1 MPEFQK
7 RNTGLRVLISLLVFS
22 VGCLSPQALAQ
33 HYIFGR
39 ADVRTGNVPYDVVVA
54 DFNGDGKPDLAVT
67 NNADN
72 TVSIILAARDGI
84 FTPKRDYLTGN
95 SPTNLVAA
103 DFNND
108 GKVDLAVINNQDGT
122 VSVLLGNGDGTFRA
136 HVDYT
141 VGNNPVGLVAAN
153 FKRDNKVDLAIVN
166 QADNSVSILLGNGDG
181 TFQTQRPSS
190 VGAGPI
196 AVAKGDFNND
206 GMEDLI
212 TANSDAGSASAL
224 LSNGDGTFTRMDTL
238 SIASPQSIGALAVGD
253 FERHGKLDIAVTDRQ
268 NRNVLFLK
276 GNGDGTF
283 GSPVAV
289 NPGSQFLS
297 NSIAVG
303 DFNGDG
309 KLDLLVG
316 GFYVLLGKG
325 NGTFRPPLSSPFL
338 AFTSSLAVADING
351 DGRLDLV
358 VPDSVNTIGIVL
370 GNADG
375 TFGSFK
381 SVRLARTIYGTNA
394 GVAADFNGDGYL
406 DLAVAENTFTNG
418 QVSVELGRGD
428 GTFQNP
434 RVSPL
439 SSPIS
444 NNQNFML
451 AADFNGDGFLDLA
464 ILDMNSS
471 GYEILLGKGDGT
483 FQPPIDNLVT
493 NLIGIA
499 AGDLNGDGKA
509 DLIVV
514 SFDNTG
520 SSFTVY
526 LSNGDGT
533 FAKGATY
540 IAPSYL
546 GVTLADVNQDGK
558 LDVVDANQSGP
569 VLVFLGNGD
578 GTFQSAIV
586 GPSVPA
592 NSRPVAGD
600 FNGDGKVD
608 LVIESAGLAFLAGNG
623 DGTFQTPVYSD
634 RIYLYSGSLF
644 AADFNGD
651 GKLDLLSSA
660 PDNSYSG
667 AAIMTGD
674 GRGHFSLPMSYIA
687 VGPTEALIPGDFNS
701 DGISDLALVNGSASS
716 SSAGVL
722 LFLSTSR

>member
-1 MPEFQK
+1 MLELQK
-7 RNTGLRVLISLLVFS
+7 RNRGLRVLISSLVFS

-33 HYIFGR
+33 HYTFGR
-39 ADVRTGNVPYDVVVA
+39 ADVRTGNLPYDVVVA

-72 TVSIILAARDGI
+72 AVSIILAASDGI
-84 FTPKRDYLTGN
+84 FTPKRDYSTGN
-95 SPTNLVAA
+95 FPTNLVAA

-108 GKVDLAVINNQDGT
+108 GKVDLAIINSLDST
-122 VSVLLGNGDGTFRA
+122 VSVLLGNGDGTFQA
-136 HVDYT
+136 HVDYA
-141 VGNNPVGLVAAN
+141 VGNSPVGSVAADFN
-153 FKRDNKVDLAIVN
+153 RDNKVDLAIVN

-181 TFQTQRPSS
+181 TFQTQRISS

-196 AVAKGDFNND
+196 ALAMGDFNND

-212 TANSDAGSASAL
+212 TANSVAGSASVL
-224 LSNGDGTFTRMDTL
+224 LSNGDGTFTRVDTL

-253 FERHGKLDIAVTDRQ
+253 FEHHGNLDVALTDGQKRE
-268 NRNVLFLK
+268 VLLLK
-276 GNGDGTF
+276 GKGDGTF
-283 GSPVAV
+283 GSPIAV
-289 NPGSQFLS
+289 NPGSDFLS
-297 NSIAVG
+297 NSLAVG
-303 DFNGDG
+303 DFDGDG

-316 GFYVLLGKG
+316 GFYLLLGKG

-338 AFTSSLAVADING
+338 AFTSGLAVADING
-351 DGRLDLV
+351 DGKLDLV
-358 VPDSVNTIGIVL
+358 VPDSVNTVGIVL

-375 TFGSFK
+375 TLGTFK
-381 SVRLARTIYGTNA
+381 SVRLAQTIYGTNA

-406 DLAVAENTFTNG
+406 DLAVAENTFANG

-428 GTFQNP
+428 GTFRNP
-434 RVSPL
+434 RVTSL
-439 SSPIS
+439 LSPIL

-451 AADFNGDGFLDLA
+451 AADFNGDGFPDLA

-471 GYEILLGKGDGT
+471 GYQILLGNGDGT
-483 FQPPIDNLVT
+483 LQAPIDTPVT

-514 SFDNTG
+514 SSDNSG

-533 FAKGATY
+533 FAKGGTY
-540 IAPSYL
+540 VAPSFL
-546 GVTLADVNQDGK
+546 GVLLADVNQDGI
-558 LDVVDANQSGP
+558 LDVVDPNESGP

-578 GTFQSAIV
+578 GTFQTAIV

-592 NSRPVAGD
+592 NSIPVAGD

-623 DGTFQTPVYSD
+623 DGTFQNAVYSD
-634 RIYLYSGSLF
+634 RVYLFSGRLF

-660 PDNSYSG
+660 PDDSYSG
-667 AAIMTGD
+667 AAIMLGD
-674 GRGHFSLPMSYIA
+674 GRGHFDLPLSYVA
-687 VGPTEALIPGDFNS
+687 VNPTEALVPGDFNS
-701 DGISDLALVNGSASS
+701 DGVSDMALVNGSASS

-722 LFLSTSR
+722 LFLSTPK